1 MAINQDHGST
11 VEQNMAAIRAGYT
24 GIMVDRQTY
33 PLEEN
38 IQLVKEMTRYAH
50 AAGVSVESDPG
61 VVGWGEKEVIEEGKT
76 KPEEAVRFVKETG
89 IDCLAVCIGTTN
101 SFDVPKDQLNVSLDL
116 ERLKEIR
123 EKVDVPLVLH
133 GGSGISD
140 EMMSEA
146 CRSGVC
152 KVNVGSD
159 LRLCARNTLR
169 EHMENSDQLDYCR
182 WLDAGY
188 YKRIA
193 EKMQVFGSTGK
204 AWDFLKETCGNRE
217 EK

>member
-50 AAGVSVESDPG
+50 AAGVSVESEPG

-116 ERLKEIR
+116 ERLREIR

-140 EMMSEA
+140 EVMSERRMQGK
-146 CRSGVC
+146 CGKRFETV
-152 KVNVGSD
+152 
-159 LRLCARNTLR
+159 R
-169 EHMENSDQLDYCR
+169 EKYS
-182 WLDAGY
+182 A
-188 YKRIA
+188 
-193 EKMQVFGSTGK
+193 
-204 AWDFLKETCGNRE
+204 
-217 EK
+217 